1 MAMKVDT
8 RRDEMLHIRFNISF
22 PALPCNALVLDTGDS
37 SGQYRS
43 EYGLSFA
50 RNGEVH
56 KWRLDA
62 SGRRLDRAEYHPP
75 RAGGGNTAFPLNFD
89 IGHDTMEAMRK
100 AMVAHEGCLVYGWIA
115 AQRVAGNLHLSVR
128 PEAMFMS
135 MNENEIIAALMSRQL
150 QLRLQRAE
158 GLPLLNASH
167 AIHTLRFGEGAFPGQ
182 AFPLEGAARTDRLAT
197 GVDKYFIKVVPT
209 TYFPG
214 GWRRPVE
221 TQQYSVTEYYT
232 RVDPKTDNKLPG
244 LFFIYDTSPI
254 AMDVIRTREGWL
266 HFFVRFA
273 AVVGGAFALTGA
285 WDRVVH
291 IAVQRFGTTPDGT
304 TRLAAFSPPPLTQMR
319 V

>member
-1 MAMKVDT
+1 M
-8 RRDEMLHIRFNISF
+8 
-22 PALPCNALVLDTGDS
+22 
-37 SGQYRS
+37 
-43 EYGLSFA
+43 
-50 RNGEVH
+50 H

-182 AFPLEGAARTDRLAT
+182 VFPLEGAARTDRLAT

-244 LFFIYDTSPI
+244 IFFIYDTSPI

-285 WDRVVH
+285 WCVGGRADHKGPGSLGKVMSNHSDRQSSNTCIV
-291 IAVQRFGTTPDGT
+291 TTI
-304 TRLAAFSPPPLTQMR
+304 